1 MSMSMSITPRE
12 RTKAMAAGTGLAVVG
27 MSAYYL
33 PVSENRFV
41 RAAFNVVEDEA
52 RDTVELLNDSALA
65 ISKDKLKPDQKL
77 FLSQLGV
84 AEDITAINAKIADL
98 KNSVTDKNLVKT
110 LKQGFADSFKDCKN
124 SEILRD
130 STAVKAFKRIRWTN
144 FAWGAGIGF
153 VLGNVLSKLSNS
165 SNPPSQL

>member
-1 MSMSMSITPRE
+1 MSNMSITPRE
-12 RTKAMAAGTGLAVVG
+12 RTKAMAAGTGLAVAG

-33 PVSENRFV
+33 PVRENRFI
-41 RAAFNVVEDEA
+41 RTAFNVVEDEA

-65 ISKDKLKPDQKL
+65 ISKNGLKPEQKL

-84 AEDITAINAKIADL
+84 AEDLTAINTKIADL
-98 KNSVTDKNLVKT
+98 KKSVTDKDIVKN

-130 STAVKAFKRIRWTN
+130 SVATKAFSRIRWTN

-153 VLGNVLSKLSNS
+153 VLGNVLSKIGS
-165 SNPPSQL
+165 SSTSSQL

>member
-1 MSMSMSITPRE
+1 MSMNMSITPRE

-33 PVSENRFV
+33 PVRENRFV
-41 RAAFNVVEDEA
+41 RAAFNVVENEA
-52 RDTVELLNDSALA
+52 CDTVDLLNESALA
-65 ISKDKLKPDQKL
+65 ISKNNLKQEQKL

-84 AEDITAINAKIADL
+84 AENLTAINDRIADL
-98 KNSVTDKNLVKT
+98 KNSVTDKDLVRD
-110 LKQGFADSFKDCKN
+110 LKQSFADSFRDCKN

-130 STAVKAFKRIRWTN
+130 TVAVKAFKRIRWTN

-153 VLGNVLSKLSNS
+153 VLGNVLSKIS
-165 SNPPSQL
+165 SSSTSSQL

>member
-1 MSMSMSITPRE
+1 MSMNMSITPRE

-33 PVSENRFV
+33 PVRENRFV
-41 RAAFNVVEDEA
+41 RAAFNVVENEA
-52 RDTVELLNDSALA
+52 CDTVDLLNESALA
-65 ISKDKLKPDQKL
+65 ISKNNLKQEQKL

-84 AEDITAINAKIADL
+84 AENLTAINDRIADL
-98 KNSVTDKNLVKT
+98 KNSVTDKDLVRD
-110 LKQGFADSFKDCKN
+110 LKQSFADSFRDCKN

-130 STAVKAFKRIRWTN
+130 TVAVKAFKKIRWTN

-153 VLGNVLSKLSNS
+153 VLGNVLSKIS
-165 SNPPSQL
+165 SSSISSQL

>member
-1 MSMSMSITPRE
+1 MSMNMSITPRE

-33 PVSENRFV
+33 PVRENRFV
-41 RAAFNVVEDEA
+41 RAAFNVVENEA
-52 RDTVELLNDSALA
+52 RDTVDLLNESALA
-65 ISKDKLKPDQKL
+65 ISKNSLKQEQKL
-77 FLSQLGV
+77 FLSQLGIS
-84 AEDITAINAKIADL
+84 ENLTAVNAKISDL
-98 KNSVTDKNLVKT
+98 KKSVTD

-130 STAVKAFKRIRWTN
+130 SVAVKAFKRIRWTN

-153 VLGNVLSKLSNS
+153 VLGNVLSKIS
-165 SNPPSQL
+165 SSSTPPQL

>member
-1 MSMSMSITPRE
+1 MSNMSITPRE
-12 RTKAMAAGTGLAVVG
+12 QTRAMAAGTGLAILG

-41 RAAFNVVEDEA
+41 KAAFSVVEDEA
-52 RDTVELLNDSALA
+52 CDTVELLNESALS
-65 ISKDKLKPDQKL
+65 ISKNNLKPDQKL

-110 LKQGFADSFKDCKN
+110 LKQGFADSFKDCKK

-130 STAVKAFKRIRWTN
+130 SVASKAFSRIRWTN

-153 VLGNVLSKLSNS
+153 LLGNALSKIRS
-165 SNPPSQL
+165 SSTPSQL

>member
-1 MSMSMSITPRE
+1 MSNMSITPRE
-12 RTKAMAAGTGLAVVG
+12 QTRAMAAGTGLAVLG

-41 RAAFNVVEDEA
+41 KAAFSVVEDEA
-52 RDTVELLNDSALA
+52 CDTVELLNESALS
-65 ISKDKLKPDQKL
+65 ISKNNLKPDQKL

-110 LKQGFADSFKDCKN
+110 LKQGFADSFKDCKK

-130 STAVKAFKRIRWTN
+130 SVASKAFSRIRWTN

-153 VLGNVLSKLSNS
+153 LLGNALSKIRS
-165 SNPPSQL
+165 SSTPSQL

>member
-1 MSMSMSITPRE
+1 MSMNMSITPRE

-33 PVSENRFV
+33 PVRENRFV
-41 RAAFNVVEDEA
+41 RAAFNVVENEA
-52 RDTVELLNDSALA
+52 RDTVDLLNESALA
-65 ISKDKLKPDQKL
+65 ISKNSLKQEKKL
-77 FLSQLGV
+77 FLSHLGIS
-84 AEDITAINAKIADL
+84 ENLTAVNAKISDL
-98 KNSVTDKNLVKT
+98 KKSVTDKDLVKN

-130 STAVKAFKRIRWTN
+130 SVAVKAFKRIRWTN

-153 VLGNVLSKLSNS
+153 VLGNVLSKIS
-165 SNPPSQL
+165 SSSTPPQL

>member
-1 MSMSMSITPRE
+1 MSNMSITPRE
-12 RTKAMAAGTGLAVVG
+12 QTRAMAAGTGLAVLG

-41 RAAFNVVEDEA
+41 KAAFSVVEDEA
-52 RDTVELLNDSALA
+52 CDTVELLNKSALS
-65 ISKDKLKPDQKL
+65 ISKNNLKPDQKL

-110 LKQGFADSFKDCKN
+110 LKQGFADSFKDCKK

-130 STAVKAFKRIRWTN
+130 SVASKAFSRIRWTN

-153 VLGNVLSKLSNS
+153 LLGNALSKIRS
-165 SNPPSQL
+165 SSTPPQL

>member
-1 MSMSMSITPRE
+1 MSNMSITPRE
-12 RTKAMAAGTGLAVVG
+12 QTRAMAAGTGLAVLG

-33 PVSENRFV
+33 PVTENRFV
-41 RAAFNVVEDEA
+41 KAAFSVVEDEA
-52 RDTVELLNDSALA
+52 CDTVELLNNSALS
-65 ISKDKLKPDQKL
+65 ISKNNLKPDQKL

-110 LKQGFADSFKDCKN
+110 LKQGFADSFKDCKK

-130 STAVKAFKRIRWTN
+130 SIASKAFSRIRWTN

-153 VLGNVLSKLSNS
+153 LLGNALSKIRS
-165 SNPPSQL
+165 SSTPSQL